1 VIVRLYRDTDREAV
15 VDLWR
20 RVFPDDPPRNDPTGI
35 VERKRSVQPELF
47 LVGEDEE
54 RVIAALIGGYDGMRG
69 WLYHLAVEPSA
80 RRQGHGRTL
89 VAALEERLRAL
100 GCPKVNL
107 QVRTSNPEVLAFY
120 RKLGYRSDEV
130 VSLGKVLQTRR

>member
-1 VIVRLYRDTDREAV
+1 MIVRLYRDTDREAV

-89 VAALEERLRAL
+89 VAAVPRRDEE
-100 GCPKVNL
+100 
-107 QVRTSNPEVLAFY
+107 
-120 RKLGYRSDEV
+120 KL
-130 VSLGKVLQTRR
+130 TRRVKPDPAELSRACQTESAPTVM